1 LSNDSQATCDED
13 LWRNHALSLEKEL
26 ESLKQKREEDE
37 AGVFESPNFIPSASL
52 ANILQNSFV
61 CGKTRPRI
69 CQTTLALL
77 PQRRKQR
84 RLVKPRSFNFRQM
97 TGLQNGKV

>member
-1 LSNDSQATCDED
+1 

-26 ESLKQKREEDE
+26 ESLKQKREDDE
-37 AGVFESPNFIPSASL
+37 AGVFESPNVIPSASFV
-52 ANILQNSFV
+52 NILQNSFV
-61 CGKTRPRI
+61 YGKTRPRT

-77 PQRRKQR
+77 PQRRKR
-84 RLVKPRSFNFRQM
+84 KRLVKLRSFNFRMM